1 MSAASE
7 HADLERVYVWEW
19 PVRLFHWLIVGSIV
33 VLAVTG
39 IYIGNPFLPV
49 KGEATRH
56 FVMGTMKS
64 IHFIAAMVFLVS
76 VLGRLL
82 WMFAGNPYARWKEF
96 VPTSAER
103 LRGIW
108 NTAAFYVFIKRD
120 APNYVGHNPL
130 AGAIYVAVYGL
141 CLLMIAT
148 GLALASAGAHVGSM
162 LSSLQFLIPLCG
174 GLQMARFLHHVA
186 MWLILGFAAH
196 HVWSAFLVGTVEKSA
211 LIDSI
216 FSGYKVVSRDAARR
230 ARQRIEEDR

>member
-1 MSAASE
+1 MSASSE
-7 HADLERVYVWEW
+7 HAGLERIYVWEW
-19 PVRLFHWLIVGSIV
+19 PVRLAHWLIVGSIL
-33 VLAVTG
+33 VLAITG
-39 IYIGNPFLPV
+39 LYIGNPFLPV

-64 IHFIAAMVFLVS
+64 IHFIAGMVFLVS

-96 VPTSAER
+96 VPTTAER
-103 LRGIW
+103 FKGIW

-120 APNYVGHNPL
+120 APDFVGHNPL
-130 AGAIYVAVYGL
+130 AGAIYVLVYGL

-148 GLALASAGAHVGSM
+148 GLAMASAGAHVGS
-162 LSSLQFLIPLCG
+162 LLAWFQFLIPLCG
-174 GLQMARFLHHVA
+174 GLQIARLLHHVA

-216 FSGYKVVSRDAARR
+216 FSGYKVVRPEAARR
-230 ARQRIEEDR
+230 ARERIEKDR